1 MSLRTP
7 LGQARGLGSAK
18 DGTHHW
24 FTMRVSSIAMVPLM
38 LWLIFSLGSLAG
50 AGFEATTA
58 WVAAPLNTVL
68 LILTV
73 GALFHHTYLG
83 LQVIIEDYMHGEGMK
98 FASLIVVK
106 FLMLLLAV
114 TGIVAIL
121 RIAFG
126 S

>member
-1 MSLRTP
+1 

-24 FTMRVSSIAMVPLM
+24 FAMRLSSIAMVPLM

-50 AGFEATTA
+50 AGFAATTA

-68 LILTV
+68 LILAV
-73 GALFHHTYLG
+73 GTLFHHAHMG
-83 LQVIIEDYMHGEGMK
+83 LQVIIEDYVHSEGMK
-98 FASLIVVK
+98 FASLIAVK

-114 TGIVAIL
+114 TGIVATL

>member
-7 LGQARGLGSAK
+7 LSQARGLGSAK

-24 FTMRVSSIAMVPLM
+24 FVMRVSSIAMVPLM

-50 AGFEATTA
+50 AGFEATSA
-58 WVAAPLNTVL
+58 WVANPLNTVL

-73 GALFHHTYLG
+73 GALFHHAYLG
-83 LQVIIEDYMHGEGMK
+83 LQVIIEDYVHGEGKK
-98 FASLIVVK
+98 FASLIAMQ